1 MLSKKSQVHSQFN
14 WMFVLMVGGFFLLL
28 FFGLSTRQAESAQQR
43 ISATALQGIS
53 NIFESA
59 RTGTSMSA
67 SVRIPYLTIEFSCET
82 GLFGDHIYSEY
93 RVGGF
98 SRRIDGLPTFVP
110 GDLTGDNLVTW
121 TQSWNIPFSVMNFLF
136 IVNDQTRFFFINN
149 PSHSE
154 IFNSIEDSFSS
165 NMKSEFLESIND
177 PRFADFNDDYSII
190 VIFSDNEN
198 HPVAVSERVNEIFS
212 GSTRIVQIVPDD
224 EIFGKVIY
232 YDEDGFD
239 GQVQYAG
246 RASLYGAI
254 FSPSDDYY
262 ECSMRKAL
270 ERFSRVACIYHQKH
284 IALQEH
290 YSDDVQCRG
299 VYNAVVNSFLEFFD
313 DELCSS
319 DGDIIKLDANQISFE
334 EKYNQLILF
343 YNTLVSTYNDARR
356 YSCSRPY

>member
-1 MLSKKSQVHSQFN
+1 
-14 WMFVLMVGGFFLLL
+14 MVGGFFLLL

-53 NIFESA
+53 NIFEAA

-67 SVRIPYLTIEFSCET
+67 SVRIPYLTIQFSCET

-98 SRRIDGLPTFVP
+98 SRRIDALPTFVP

-121 TQSWNIPFSVMNFLF
+121 TQSWNIPFSVMNFLY
-136 IVNDQTRFFFINN
+136 IVNDQTRFFFIDD
-149 PSHSE
+149 PSHSDV
-154 IFNSIEDSFSS
+154 FNSIKDSFSS
-165 NMKSEFLESIND
+165 NIKSEFLDSIDN

-190 VIFSDNEN
+190 VIFSDDESD
-198 HPVAVSERVNEIFS
+198 PIDVEERVIETFS
-212 GSTRIVQIVPDD
+212 GNTRIVQVVP
-224 EIFGKVIY
+224 ENENFGKVMY
-232 YDEDGFD
+232 YDADNFGE
-239 GQVQYAG
+239 VQYAG

-254 FSPSDDYY
+254 FSPDENYY

-270 ERFSRVACIYHQKH
+270 ERLSRVACIYHQKH

-290 YSDDVQCRG
+290 YSGDVQCRG
-299 VYNAVVNSFLEFFD
+299 VYNRVVNSFLEFFD
-313 DELCSS
+313 DEFCSL
-319 DGDIIKLDANQISFE
+319 DGDVISLGANQMSFE

-343 YNTLVSTYNDARR
+343 HNTLVSAYNDARR
-356 YSCSRPY
+356 FSCSRPY